1 MFFAHSNLINAMNWM
16 NIRASLYINAR
27 LTLKNDMPNP
37 ENVYHQ
43 LLPIQSLYAL
53 AALQLMHACVIPK
66 PYILL
71 KGILEIVQE

>member
-1 MFFAHSNLINAMNWM
+1 MNWM

-27 LTLKNDMPNP
+27 LTLENDMPNP

-53 AALQLMHACVIPK
+53 AALLLMHACVFPNS
-66 PYILL
+66 YILL